1 MWWAGA
7 ESREALIPMEEQRKV
22 KNKERSVK
30 CIFDNVED
38 DYIIS
43 ASGNLYPKWGREV
56 TFQVTS

>member
-1 MWWAGA
+1 
-7 ESREALIPMEEQRKV
+7 MEEQRKV